1 MKKEKNIEDKDKEL
15 VEIIETENFE
25 VSKTGSL
32 ADDLM
37 QFENIN
43 DIKIENQEVPDIEV
57 QEIYIRETG
66 NYLNLQEN
74 FINIP
79 IEMIYFPFFTPQK
92 QNKRINFKY
101 TFEDL
106 GVTMYSTLIPKDKKD
121 KVFQPSIFEEKIYT
135 FLISM
140 YQEKTNKKTQVI
152 EGMLEI
158 TGTDLTAEQFSMIKI
173 VLSALFMAI
182 ALIVCK
188 IFNLGMLYL
197 VAVMA
202 AVGLIAIILP
212 NSWLKSKAK
221 KRKEKLR
228 QQLPDIMDL
237 LVVSVEAGLGFDAA
251 LIRLYEKDKSEL
263 MTELMQATRDI
274 QHGMSKKEAYEGLAK
289 RCGVKE
295 LTTFLTALI
304 QADQLGISIKSV
316 LKVQAENLRKD
327 RKMRA
332 EEKALK
338 APVTMLVPMVLF
350 IFPVIFIVLLGP
362 AVINIM
368 DIFG

>member
-1 MKKEKNIEDKDKEL
+1 
-15 VEIIETENFE
+15 
-25 VSKTGSL
+25 
-32 ADDLM
+32 
-37 QFENIN
+37 
-43 DIKIENQEVPDIEV
+43 
-57 QEIYIRETG
+57 
-66 NYLNLQEN
+66 
-74 FINIP
+74 
-79 IEMIYFPFFTPQK
+79 
-92 QNKRINFKY
+92 
-101 TFEDL
+101 
-106 GVTMYSTLIPKDKKD
+106 
-121 KVFQPSIFEEKIYT
+121 
-135 FLISM
+135 
-140 YQEKTNKKTQVI
+140 
-152 EGMLEI
+152 MLEI

-202 AVGLIAIILP
+202 VVGLIAIILP
-212 NSWLKSKAK
+212 NSWLKRKAK

-274 QHGMSKKEAYEGLAK
+274 QRGMSKKEAYEGLAK
-289 RCGVKE
+289 RCDVKE

-338 APVTMLVPMVLF
+338 APVIMLLPMVLF

-362 AVINIM
+362 AILNIM